1 MHGLAGEILR
11 EKRLNFLCKTFG
23 SFGKTSYLC
32 TRKPKGATN
41 NGAVVQ
47 LVRILACHARG
58 RGFEP
63 RPHRKRGESEMVLL
77 FRLKTIYLIIYIND
91 SHYGKQEEILS
102 GSPSEGAHLRH
113 RLHGHSKQHRLPS
126 GPLPQPSPVW
136 EGVITTDSWPHRQ
149 YIILHAL
156 GRGRSRNRDSG
167 GRTHLLHR
175 SPGGLLLQHGQEQAR
190 TLPQGIS

>member
-1 MHGLAGEILR
+1 MYTAICEYQAHLCHQWSLDERRTTSTAQRHKGGKLGIM
-11 EKRLNFLCKTFG
+11 KKSFNFLCQTFG

-77 FRLKTIYLIIYIND
+77 FFLYHANLFRQVLKISFELYDIYLC
-91 SHYGKQEEILS
+91 
-102 GSPSEGAHLRH
+102 H
-113 RLHGHSKQHRLPS
+113 RFN
-126 GPLPQPSPVW
+126 
-136 EGVITTDSWPHRQ
+136 I
-149 YIILHAL
+149 
-156 GRGRSRNRDSG
+156 
-167 GRTHLLHR
+167 
-175 SPGGLLLQHGQEQAR
+175 
-190 TLPQGIS
+190 

>member
-1 MHGLAGEILR
+1 M
-11 EKRLNFLCKTFG
+11 RLWK
-23 SFGKTSYLC
+23 
-32 TRKPKGATN
+32 
-41 NGAVVQ
+41 
-47 LVRILACHARG
+47 
-58 RGFEP
+58 
-63 RPHRKRGESEMVLL
+63 
-77 FRLKTIYLIIYIND
+77 II
-91 SHYGKQEEILS
+91 SS

-149 YIILHAL
+149 YIILPAL
-156 GRGRSRNRDSG
+156 VASKVFRRSTECASVPFEGRTSQFDARTGQGGRVRSRNRDSG

-190 TLPQGIS
+190 ALPQGIS